1 MSNPA
6 NYIAL
11 VAQCFLDDD
20 VLSGLVDGQIVPGYR
35 RALADDYLS
44 GANRACI
51 GVRTLNLRGETTG
64 GSEYHGVNKFDQLI
78 EISVTHKSDND
89 TYISSIMSEI
99 IRIMTKRLTKT
110 IGGVAYSV
118 KTDGNINFTP
128 VNDPA
133 FLDRVEV
140 TGTCRLKYLD
150 T

>member
-1 MSNPA
+1 MSNPSS
-6 NYIAL
+6 YIVL
-11 VAQCFLDDD
+11 VAKCFEDDT
-20 VLSGLVDGQIVPGYR
+20 VLSGMIDYIIPGYR
-35 RALADDYLS
+35 RALADDSLT
-44 GANRACI
+44 GTNHACI

-64 GSEYHGVNKFDQLI
+64 GSEYHGISKFDQLI

-89 TYISSIMSEI
+89 TYISAIEAEI
-99 IRIMTKRLTKT
+99 IRVVSKRLTKT

-128 VNDPA
+128 VNDPV